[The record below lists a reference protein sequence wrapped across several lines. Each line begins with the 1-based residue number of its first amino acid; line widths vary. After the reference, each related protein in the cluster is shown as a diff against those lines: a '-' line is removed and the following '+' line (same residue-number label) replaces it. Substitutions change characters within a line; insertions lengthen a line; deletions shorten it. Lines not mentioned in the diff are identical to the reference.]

1 MGKCDPKVDQYIEKS
16 ADFAKPIL
24 EHLRSLVH
32 EACPEV
38 EEAIKW
44 NFPNFVYKGILCNM
58 ASFKHHC
65 TFGFW
70 KAPLILDSDVADEA
84 MGQFGKITSISDLPG
99 DSVMI
104 GYIKKAVELNEK
116 GIKVPKKAS
125 ATKKKLDI
133 PNYFMVAIRENESAL
148 RTFNSFSNSHKKEY
162 VEWVADAKT
171 EETRD
176 KRLATTVRRLS
187 EGKERNWKYTKK

>member
-1 MGKCDPKVDQYIEKS
+1 MVKRNPNVDQYIEKS
-16 ADFAKPIL
+16 AGFAKPIL

-44 NFPNFVYKGILCNM
+44 SFPNFVYNGILCNM

-125 ATKKKLDI
+125 AAKKKLDI
-133 PNYFMVAIRENESAL
+133 PDYFMEAVRKNKNAL
-148 RTFNSFSNSHKKEY
+148 RTFNSFSTSHKKEY
-162 VEWVADAKT
+162 VEWVTEAKS
-171 EETRD
+171 ERTRNN
-176 KRLATTVRRLS
+176 RLFTTVKWLS